1 MAVTASLGG
10 NGVRWSITNN
20 SGQVAYITKLQARG
34 KGVYDFE
41 TTVAEA
47 EDATLAADFG
57 EQVAVIDLP
66 YQSDP
71 AVGQSTAEYLL
82 GLYGPQE
89 IGIWSLGTAGSSE
102 LGVTTQLSYF
112 NRSSVGSVQ
121 VRPRT
126 AALQTQILA
135 REVGDRIAIE
145 ETVTGLQASFYIQ
158 AVALE
163 VVAPGIPSVTWTLA
177 PADTQAYWAL
187 GETGYS
193 ELGNTTWLAFS

>member
-1 MAVTASLGG
+1 
-10 NGVRWSITNN
+10 
-20 SGQVAYITKLQARG
+20 
-34 KGVYDFE
+34 
-41 TTVAEA
+41 VAEA
-47 EDATLAADFG
+47 EDTSLAADFG

-112 NRSSVGSVQ
+112 NRASVGSVQ

-126 AALQTQILA
+126 GALQTQILA
-135 REVGDRIAIE
+135 REVGDRIALE

-158 AVALE
+158 AVAIE
-163 VVAPGIPSVTWTLA
+163 VMAPGIPSVTWTLA